1 MFIILALFRKLKITT
16 PKLIFTLV
24 LTIVIVVFIASA
36 ATPTTSTNINALLT
50 PSGVKYPEH
59 YRTRFHLYTSVQRP
73 DGTIRD
79 LYINDVGV
87 QGLKYGNLPP
97 GTIIVIEGFH
107 ALNETGGKFLVDQNG
122 RYIKG
127 DAFPMIHV
135 REKRSDWSSAD
146 FASNA
151 RNGLWNS
158 GSFELQTGQ
167 PFIES
172 LSACFHC
179 HNTAP
184 NDFLYSMP
192 QLEAYL
198 QSGEQQYQYCRTTGR
213 TACE

>member
-1 MFIILALFRKLKITT
+1 MIFIVALA
-16 PKLIFTLV
+16 
-24 LTIVIVVFIASA
+24 VVFAVLISLA
-36 ATPTTSTNINALLT
+36 ATSTTSTNDLLT
-50 PSGVKYPEH
+50 PAGVQYPEH
-59 YRTRFHLYTSVQRP
+59 YRTRFHHYTTVQRP

-107 ALNETGGKFLVDQNG
+107 ALTEIGGKFLVDQNG
-122 RYIKG
+122 RYLKG

-184 NDFLYSMP
+184 DDFLYSMP
-192 QLEAYL
+192 QLEGYL
-198 QSGEQQYQYCRTTGR
+198 ESGGQQYQYCRTTGR